1 MESHKSS
8 TIRKKE
14 MLIYGNKKQNK
25 LRNKTENENFK
36 KNIISER
43 KTK

>member
-1 MESHKSS
+1 
-8 TIRKKE
+8 

-36 KNIISER
+36 KKIISEK